1 MPWRCVSS
9 VVGLFPFRREYYPDV
24 ASRASVKTTSN
35 ESSAAGAPS
44 GASTATQLHPC
55 GSSNCFRASRRS
67 SHRQVRSQ
75 SSSVRPALCANRI
88 ARPGPFQRF
97 RAKKSKA
104 SRLSIPWR
112 AQVSR
117 TWLLAQDLSD
127 TGLLCGFQPTL
138 RAFGCCALASGA
150 PFRPFLLHYSRLA
163 PISCV

>member
-1 MPWRCVSS
+1 MS
-9 VVGLFPFRREYYPDV
+9 EYYPDM

-55 GSSNCFRASRRS
+55 GSSNCFRAPRRS

-88 ARPGPFQRF
+88 ARPGLRRGHLFLSASP
-97 RAKKSKA
+97 KSKA
-104 SRLSIPWR
+104 SRPSIPWR

-138 RAFGCCALASGA
+138 RAFGSCVLASGA

>member
-1 MPWRCVSS
+1 M
-9 VVGLFPFRREYYPDV
+9 

-35 ESSAAGAPS
+35 ELSAAGAPS

-88 ARPGPFQRF
+88 ARPGLRRGHLFLSASP
-97 RAKKSKA
+97 KSKA
-104 SRLSIPWR
+104 SRPSIPWR

-127 TGLLCGFQPTL
+127 TGLLCGVPAYSAGLWQL
-138 RAFGCCALASGA
+138 CACLG
-150 PFRPFLLHYSRLA
+150 RPFSAFPSSLLSTCADFMCIA
-163 PISCV
+163 PLIAF